1 MMRSALYFA
10 CGILFAAGLVIS
22 GMTDPGKVLGF
33 LDITGRWDPSLALV
47 MAGAVGSF
55 GVLRLLVLK
64 RERPLLE
71 GEFPDDCEGSIDGR
85 LLSGAGLFGLGW
97 GLGGLCPGPA
107 VTNLASLRPTVI
119 VFVAAMVVGMLIAQ
133 RVFGADAG

>member
-1 MMRSALYFA
+1 MMRSALYFV
-10 CGILFAAGLVIS
+10 CGMLFAAGLVIS

-55 GVLRLLVLK
+55 GALRLLVLK
-64 RERPLLE
+64 RQRPLLE
-71 GEFPDDCEGSIDGR
+71 GEFPDDGEGSIDGR
-85 LLSGAGLFGLGW
+85 LLAGAGLFGLGW

-119 VFVAAMVVGMLIAQ
+119 VFVAAMLVGMLIAQ
-133 RVFGADAG
+133 RAFGADAG